1 MRNERGQG
9 LIEYLIIVALMAVAA
24 IGIVKVLNKTVQ
36 VQFANVIW
44 SLQNRQGAKPRHD
57 RLQSS
62 DYEKKDFGNFM
73 NEGAGSSN
81 SNGGIFDH

>member
-1 MRNERGQG
+1 MFHNQKGQG

-24 IGIVKVLNKTVQ
+24 ISIVKLLNKTVQ

-44 SLQNRQGAKPRHD
+44 SLQNRQGLAPKHE
-57 RLQSS
+57 RLKSG

-73 NEGAGSSN
+73 NDSDSAG
-81 SNGGIFDH
+81 GGF